1 MINTQKLK
9 GIRVERGYTVEQL
22 AKSMGLTSK
31 TMSVKLNDKTGK
43 NLTVPEVEMLVT
55 LLQISNFQDVFFVQ

>member
-9 GIRVERGYTVEQL
+9 GIRVEKGYTVEQL

-43 NLTVPEVEMLVT
+43 NLTVPEVEMLVA